1 VTMNP
6 EMRDRV
12 WERWIAMY
20 PSDADSDE
28 RMRDELLGTFAAER
42 IAFRIACEDVSGP
55 FRSAAIRLAD
65 DLDARIRKMNGRALR
80 RAFRSWRQ

>member
-1 VTMNP
+1 MMDP

-28 RMRDELLGTFAAER
+28 RMRDALLGTFAAAN

-55 FRSAAIRLAD
+55 ARRTAIRLAD
-65 DLDARIRKMNGRALR
+65 DLDARIRKMNDKALR
-80 RAFRSWRQ
+80 RAWWRP